1 MATEAHIRA
10 NNKSN
15 KINTKMVCVRLSYNT
30 DADIIQKL
38 DEVDSKM
45 GYIKELIRKD
55 LQTQKKQ
62 SAFFIGVFILK
73 IVYYKVRKSTE
84 YYCKAPLL
92 QMGGK

>member
-1 MATEAHIRA
+1 MATPAKIRA

-15 KINTKMVCVRLSYNT
+15 KNNTTMICVRLSYNT

-55 LQTQKKQ
+55 
-62 SAFFIGVFILK
+62 
-73 IVYYKVRKSTE
+73 
-84 YYCKAPLL
+84 
-92 QMGGK
+92 